1 MRAGGRASI
10 TTGDGRELNAT
21 VRSVT
26 PAVDMQ
32 TRQAMAVLT
41 ILGAETLA
49 PGQLVK
55 ARLFAAVSETTPG
68 FAVPQNAV
76 QTVNGRD
83 MVFVRTDKGFRAQ
96 PVQVVRRSAGRVQVT
111 GGLSPGQMIAT
122 DNAFL
127 LKSELG
133 KAEAE

>member
-1 MRAGGRASI
+1 M
-10 TTGDGRELNAT
+10 
-21 VRSVT
+21 
-26 PAVDMQ
+26 
-32 TRQAMAVLT
+32 
-41 ILGAETLA
+41 
-49 PGQLVK
+49 
-55 ARLFAAVSETTPG
+55 
-68 FAVPQNAV
+68 PQNAV